1 MRSLFGNRNFA
12 RLFAGRV
19 VTNVGDSLYFVAAM
33 WLVYDL
39 TGNATYSGVAGFL
52 VLGPS
57 ALQAFAGP
65 LVDRWNIRRLLVGT
79 QLVQCVVIA
88 ALPVAAHFG
97 YLSVWLVL
105 TVMPLLALLNQLV
118 YPAQTA
124 ALPRIVEDD
133 ELVGANSLFSLAYQ
147 ATDTVANALG
157 GVLVAL
163 VGAVALFTVDAV
175 TFAVAA
181 TLFAFVT
188 IPPAGADGDE
198 EPTPE
203 DGSAAGNG
211 GAPMATDGGDET
223 GEGGMDDDTGEDDAE
238 TTTDGDADTGYLADL
253 REGVGYVRGT
263 VLVPIIAGA
272 TVVNFAA
279 GGTVMA
285 AMPAFADTM
294 GGSGAYGALMAAISV
309 GSLLGALVSSRLDH
323 RPFGLLSA
331 LAFVLSGVLWFAGLA
346 ASTTGSLAATAV
358 LFTAAFV
365 PVGVS
370 NVLLAAVVQ
379 SIVPERL
386 VGRVSSVLGSAAS
399 AAMPV
404 GALVGGTLT
413 ELVGPLLLFG
423 CAGLAILG
431 LGVYWLSDA
440 RLRGLAPVGD
450 IETLST

>member
-1 MRSLFGNRNFA
+1 MRSLFGNRDFA
-12 RLFAGRV
+12 RLFAGRL

-39 TGNATYSGVAGFL
+39 TGNATYSGIAGFL

-65 LVDRWNIRRLLVGT
+65 LVDRWNIRRLLVAT
-79 QLVQCVVIA
+79 QLIQCVVIA

-118 YPAQTA
+118 YPAQSA

-133 ELVGANSLFSLAYQ
+133 ELVDANSLFTLAYQ
-147 ATDTVANALG
+147 GTDTVANALG
-157 GVLVAL
+157 GVLVAV

-188 IPPAGADGDE
+188 IPPAETDDDE
-198 EPTPE
+198 DPAPA
-203 DGSAAGNG
+203 DGSAADNG
-211 GAPMATDGGDET
+211 GAAMATDGGDET
-223 GEGGMDDDTGEDDAE
+223 DEGELGDDTAE
-238 TTTDGDADTGYLADL
+238 ETADGDADTGYLADL
-253 REGVGYVRGT
+253 REGIGYVRGT

-285 AMPAFADTM
+285 AMPAFADTL

-370 NVLLAAVVQ
+370 NVLLSAVVQ

-413 ELVGPLLLFG
+413 ELVGPLWLFG
-423 CAGLAILG
+423 CAGVAILG

>member
-1 MRSLFGNRNFA
+1 MRGLFQNRDFA

-39 TGNATYSGVAGFL
+39 TGNATYSGIAGFL

-118 YPAQTA
+118 YPAQAA
-124 ALPRIVEDD
+124 ALPRIVAAD
-133 ELVGANSLFSLAYQ
+133 ELVSANSLFSLAYQ

-188 IPPAGADGDE
+188 VPPAGADDDDDDTVPVEGGG
-198 EPTPE
+198 TP
-203 DGSAAGNG
+203 AADD
-211 GAPMATDGGDET
+211 ATPVATDGGA
-223 GEGGMDDDTGEDDAE
+223 DDTAAPDEAAPDE
-238 TTTDGDADTGYLADL
+238 ADPGYLADL
-253 REGVGYVRGT
+253 REGIGYVRGT

-279 GGTVMA
+279 GGSVMA

-309 GSLLGALVSSRLDH
+309 GALVGALAASRLED

-346 ASTTGSLAATAV
+346 ASTTGSLAATAA
-358 LFTAAFV
+358 LFTVAFV
-365 PVGVS
+365 PIGVS
-370 NVLLAAVVQ
+370 NVLLSAVVQ

-413 ELVGPLLLFG
+413 EVVGPLVLFG
-423 CAGLAILG
+423 CAGVSILG
-431 LGVYWLSDA
+431 LGAYWLSNA
-440 RLRGLAPVGD
+440 RLRGLAAVGD
-450 IETLST
+450 IETLSA